1 MSRVPSLGDRNALP
15 EPPGGW
21 FLGHLPAL
29 RRDTLGFLLDASRRY
44 GDTFAFRV
52 PGARYSVF
60 ANPSHVRSILQDNH
74 SSFQKSRRY
83 TSTMAQVLGQ
93 GLISNNGESHTR
105 RRQMVQPIFRHDRVE
120 SFADAMIDAANVT
133 VERWATAAARGSLID
148 IRQEMSDLT
157 RRVVLRTL
165 FGEELSDQASADI
178 ATAIEELN
186 WQLNEDILAPLSV
199 PRWAPTPRN
208 RRFRRARKAVQR
220 TLSSIIQS
228 KHDAT
233 RQGADLV
240 SALMRAVSDKENAE
254 DSSLLR
260 DETLTLFV
268 AGHETTANALTWT
281 WHLLSDH
288 PAVGTTMREEL
299 RRELGERPATLSSL
313 SRLTYTRMVIEESLR
328 LYPPAYM
335 FDREVIAE
343 HVKVGK
349 AELVR
354 GSIVYLSPFLTHRL
368 RDIWERPDE
377 FYPEHFAAERVAMRP
392 RYGYFPFGG
401 GPRHC
406 IGSNFAVLEM
416 QILLATLAQ
425 HFDLARVSPAWPRP
439 EPCITLRPPAGVLVE
454 VRSPST

>member
-1 MSRVPSLGDRNALP
+1 MSKVPSLHDRSSPP
-15 EPPGGW
+15 EPPGAW
-21 FLGHLPAL
+21 FLGHLPAM

-44 GDTFAFRV
+44 GDTFTFRV
-52 PGARYSVF
+52 PGGRYLVF

-83 TSTMAQVLGQ
+83 TATMAQVLGQ
-93 GLISNNGESHTR
+93 GLISNNGESHLR
-105 RRQMVQPIFRHDRVE
+105 RRQIVQPIFRHDRVE

-133 VERWATAAARGSLID
+133 VERWTTAAAHGRLVD

-165 FGEELSDQASADI
+165 FGEDLANHASADI
-178 ATAIEELN
+178 AASIEELN

-199 PRWAPTPRN
+199 PRWVPTPRN
-208 RRFRRARKAVQR
+208 RRFNRARNAVEKN
-220 TLSSIIQS
+220 LSAIIQS
-228 KHDAT
+228 KDRAT

-240 SALMRAVSDKENAE
+240 SALIRAVSSTDAAK
-254 DSSLLR
+254 DPFLLR

-288 PAVGTTMREEL
+288 PAVGATMRQEL
-299 RRELGERPATLSSL
+299 RRELGEGPATLSSL
-313 SRLTYTRMVIEESLR
+313 ARLTYTRMVIEESLR

-335 FDREVIAE
+335 FDREVIAD
-343 HVKVGK
+343 HVKVGEVK
-349 AELVR
+349 LAR

-368 RDIWERPDE
+368 DEIWERPDE
-377 FYPEHFAAERVAMRP
+377 FYPEHFTAERVAIRP
-392 RYGYFPFGG
+392 RYAYFPFGG

-416 QILLATLAQ
+416 EILLATLAQ
-425 HFDLARVSPAWPRP
+425 RFDLARVSPAWPKP
-439 EPCITLRPPAGVLVE
+439 EPCITLRPPADVLME
-454 VRSPST
+454 VRSPSS